1 MFLEFNEK
9 PMVGLKVP
17 EFLTLGYKLEE
28 GSPIS
33 VKVERDGKELTLEGE
48 VRNNYSDGFGYEFTD
63 TSKVELKNQWLNQ

>member
-1 MFLEFNEK
+1 
-9 PMVGLKVP
+9 MVGLKVP

-48 VRNNYSDGFGYEFTD
+48 VRIIILTDSDMNLQTL
-63 TSKVELKNQWLNQ
+63 LKLN